1 MNVSLASP
9 CTGVCKLDEVT
20 SWCLGCGR
28 GGQEIA
34 EWGRKAEA
42 WRSAVWAQIPSR
54 LSALGA
60 GCQRLPWTTDEIR
73 GRARASLEEGRGT
86 WVMGVVGAVAEF
98 AAAPGEP
105 VHFREE
111 GPDFVARTRN
121 GALRMRLDDDLRAL
135 SFDLG
140 ESQGTSP
147 FLLAVNRRR
156 GQGCTHAAT
165 LEDLGEDRDALIE
178 DGAVRLFDL
187 GLGRREARFCVRVGA
202 GKAHDALIAAAGLP
216 FAEALPKIAGAL
228 LAESPTRVVLTA
240 LGRVEVEGAIPP
252 PTARSPAGPHTHLLP
267 DHLATGRALPVGMEL
282 PVAYLPGALFY
293 PPA

>member
-1 MNVSLASP
+1 
-9 CTGVCKLDEVT
+9 
-20 SWCLGCGR
+20 
-28 GGQEIA
+28 
-34 EWGRKAEA
+34 
-42 WRSAVWAQIPSR
+42 
-54 LSALGA
+54 
-60 GCQRLPWTTDEIR
+60 
-73 GRARASLEEGRGT
+73 
-86 WVMGVVGAVAEF
+86 MGVVGAVAEF

-147 FLLAVNRRR
+147 FLLAVKRKR
-156 GQGCTHAAT
+156 GQERAHAAK

-202 GKAHDALIAAAGLP
+202 GKAQDALIAAAGLP
-216 FAEALPKIAGAL
+216 FAEALPKIAGTL
-228 LAESPTRVVLTA
+228 LAESPTRVVQTA

-282 PVAYLPGALFY
+282 PEAYLPGALFY
-293 PPA
+293 PPT